1 MSAGFAGL
9 DEVWVKL
16 LASFGITDYDEATG
30 RRMRAAYNTAV
41 ARLRDNW
48 NKERY
53 KRLPDWDQRMNVF
66 SRLVPDNLAFKK
78 LMRAGTE
85 HESTAAI
92 INPSTLMVDFLSF
105 DGELDEF
112 CRVCEPKYFT
122 RMWNIVSSD
131 LDTDSAARMVPKF
144 KPSIQLSYVLSTDKE
159 AMMLLSAVPETSIP
173 FNSESLTVVLPEVV
187 EGRVVVYS
195 GTDGTFN
202 IEGVSDES
210 AKIRPESTEL
220 DLLQMDPSSLS
231 FYLLYYAGLVAIDA
245 EAGDGNTGKIVFAGS
260 LTINAWLS
268 YREAAMKAANEMIG
282 G

>member
-9 DEVWVKL
+9 DDVWVKL
-16 LASFGITDYDEATG
+16 LASFGITDYNEATG
-30 RRMRAAYNTAV
+30 RRMKAAYNTAV

-53 KRLPDWDQRMNVF
+53 KRLPDWNQRMNVF
-66 SRLVPDNLAFKK
+66 SRLVPDNLVFQK

-85 HESTAAI
+85 RESTAAI

-105 DGELDEF
+105 DVVLDEF

-122 RMWNIVSSD
+122 RMWNIVKSD
-131 LDTDSAARMVPKF
+131 MDTGSAARNIPKF

-173 FNSESLTVVLPEVV
+173 FNAESLTVVLPEVV

-245 EAGDGNTGKIVFAGS
+245 EAGDGDTGKIVFAGS